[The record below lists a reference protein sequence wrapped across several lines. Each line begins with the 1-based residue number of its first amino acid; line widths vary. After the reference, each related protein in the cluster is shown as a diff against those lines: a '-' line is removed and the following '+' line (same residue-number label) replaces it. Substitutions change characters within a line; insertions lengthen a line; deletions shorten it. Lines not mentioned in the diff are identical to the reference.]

1 MTYFKSTFDID
12 IIWMSHKILFL
23 LAFILFANAWY
34 LDANSEEKVKRKERF
49 FSPLYFG
56 QEKLLL

>member
-23 LAFILFANAWY
+23 LAFILFAYAWY

-49 FSPLYFG
+49 FSPL
-56 QEKLLL
+56 

>member
-1 MTYFKSTFDID
+1 
-12 IIWMSHKILFL
+12 MSHKILFL

-49 FSPLYFG
+49 FSPL
-56 QEKLLL
+56 